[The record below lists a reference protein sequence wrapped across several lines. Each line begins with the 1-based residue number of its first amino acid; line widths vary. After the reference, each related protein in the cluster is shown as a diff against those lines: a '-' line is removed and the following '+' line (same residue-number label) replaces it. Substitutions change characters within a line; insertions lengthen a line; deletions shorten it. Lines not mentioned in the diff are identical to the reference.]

1 MRQKM
6 RNPAAGDGRA
16 RGTATRND
24 SSYFRVPLQRLQVL
38 TEHLHSLGPRALHEF
53 LLEVIAAP
61 GGDVVE
67 RLEVYRRLDPAV
79 VRAVG
84 GDQFPPA
91 PLHLVSR

>member
-16 RGTATRND
+16 RTAAGNNKKH
-24 SSYFRVPLQRLQVL
+24 SSVPYHRLQVL
-38 TEHLHSLGPRALHEF
+38 TEHLYSLGPRALHEF
-53 LLEVIAAP
+53 LLEVVAAP
-61 GGDVVE
+61 GSDVVG

-84 GDQFPPA
+84 ADRFPPT
-91 PLHLVSR
+91 PPYLVPR